1 MNEIKFTDFA
11 NTKFKLFSMY
21 DCQRSIANVIDGLKI
36 TQRKSIHGNL
46 QRGENAPEIKVAQ
59 LAPLVAFHT
68 SYHHGEA
75 GIAGVICNMAQKFPG
90 ANNVNLFE
98 PIGQFGSRL
107 DPQPAA
113 ARYIFTKFSKEFR
126 KYFKKEDDCILNY
139 LEEDGDK
146 IEPDFY
152 LPLIPMVLV
161 NGSQGIGTGFASKV
175 FNYNPIDLKN
185 DILNILK
192 DKKRKPLLPWYDSW
206 NGTVEAGENPG
217 QYYFKGDLEVV
228 NTTTIKITELPIGV
242 YQEDMKKVLIKLSEE
257 DFIKDFDDDSTKDG
271 IDITVTVPRAT
282 AYLEKDKLMEKFK
295 LISKD
300 TENLTLWLPTGK
312 LRCFNNVK
320 EIVDY
325 FVEFRLAKYEERRLK
340 LIDMNEAELKWLEEK
355 IKFIEFYLAE
365 SDTFRKSSKAQLMQF
380 MSDNGF
386 TQSDR
391 LLSQR
396 IYSLT
401 RDEIEELK
409 ADIKNLK
416 AKVKALKNTTAE
428 DMYILELEEL
438 KI

>member
-1 MNEIKFTDFA
+1 MVECIRGSSIMSSNVLKFSDFA
-11 NTKFKLFSMY
+11 HQQYKQFSLY
-21 DCQRSIANVIDGLKI
+21 DCERSIANVIDGLKI
-36 TQRKSIHGNL
+36 TQRKIIFTCIN
-46 QRGENAPEIKVAQ
+46 RGENAAKIKVAQ
-59 LAPLVAFHT
+59 LASYVAAET
-68 SYHHGEA
+68 DYHHGED
-75 GIAGVICNMAQKFPG
+75 GIGGVIANMAKNFPG
-90 ANNVNLFE
+90 SNNIHFLE
-98 PIGQFGSRL
+98 PIGQFGSQI

-113 ARYIFTKFSKEFR
+113 TRYIFTEFTKSFR
-126 KYFKKEDDCILNY
+126 KLFKKEDDCILEHLY
-139 LEEDGDK
+139 SDDLE
-146 IEPDFY
+146 IEPIIY
-152 LPLIPMVLV
+152 VPILPVVLI
-161 NGSQGIGTGFASKV
+161 NGTEEIGTGFASKV
-175 FNYNPIDLKN
+175 FNYNPEDLKK
-185 DILNILK
+185 DILNALTG
-192 DKKRKPLLPWYDSW
+192 KKRKDILPWYNKW
-206 NGTVEAGENPG
+206 KGTVEKGENPG

-228 NTTTIKITELPIGV
+228 NSTTIKITELPIGM
-242 YQEDMKKVLIKLSEE
+242 YQENIKKVLIQLTEE
-257 DFIKDFDDDSTKDG
+257 DFIKDFADDSNDDNG
-271 IDITVTVPRAT
+271 INITVTVPRAT
-282 AYLEKDKLMEKFK
+282 AYLEKDKLLEKFK

-409 ADIKNLK
+409 ADIK
-416 AKVKALKNTTAE
+416 
-428 DMYILELEEL
+428 I
-438 KI
+438 